1 MGSSGLILLILLGA
15 LIWFWLDTLR
25 VRELAL
31 RVARDICYR
40 QQLQLLD
47 ATITLQRLQLRRSA
61 GRLMLQRTFQF
72 NYSSNGADRDT
83 GFIITVGNHVE
94 QVGL

>member
-1 MGSSGLILLILLGA
+1 MGSSGLMLLIWLGI
-15 LIWFWLDTLR
+15 LIWFWLDTLQ

-31 RVARDICYR
+31 QAARDTCYR
-40 QQLQLLD
+40 QQVQLLD
-47 ATITLQRLQLRRSA
+47 ATVTLKNLYVRRFS
-61 GRLMLQRTFQF
+61 GRLRFQRTFQF
-72 NYSSNGADRDT
+72 AYSNNGDDRNT